1 MPRRGKENVEQ
12 CVRLA
17 REVLDDHGISGEVLV
32 VDNGSTDGS
41 GELARRAGARVVEEP
56 RRGYGNAYMAGF
68 AASQGEYIVMAD
80 ADLTYDFHEIP
91 RFLAELE
98 GGADLV
104 MGDRFQKIHP
114 GAMPWL
120 NQLTAP
126 VSHRLAQPNLRRRGQ
141 RRLLRDA
148 RHSPR
153 GLPQLGLRG

>member
-1 MPRRGKENVEQ
+1 M
-12 CVRLA
+12 
-17 REVLDDHGISGEVLV
+17 
-32 VDNGSTDGS
+32 DNGSNDGS

-56 RRGYGNAYMAGF
+56 RRGYGNAYSAGF
-68 AASQGEYIVMAD
+68 AAARGDYIVMAD

-98 GGADLV
+98 GGGDLV

-120 NQLTAP
+120 NQHVGNPFLTGLLN
-126 VSHRLAQPNLRRRGQ
+126 RDLRRRRQ

-148 RHSPR
+148 RNPARSATATRFACRRDGVRARDDHP
-153 GLPQLGLRG
+153 GG